1 MSKILKGFVL
11 IFFLRSQ
18 ELEIIKC
25 YKCSWEPWCQ
35 GTGMQVDSVRPGDRA
50 AQSPG
55 ASEAGGG
62 RGGWEH

>member
-11 IFFLRSQ
+11 IFSLHSQ

-35 GTGMQVDSVRPGDRA
+35 GTGRENHILLVGLVLSG
-50 AQSPG
+50 
-55 ASEAGGG
+55 SEF
-62 RGGWEH
+62 WKKKVF